1 MAKRGRPK
9 KIQRPRSSLM
19 LAAGVE
25 GSKDCVAGD
34 GLAMVAVDE
43 PALVDAEVVQ
53 VNGLSLGECSH
64 QINLTEEVNRDHR
77 VELPRSPYLQAVKNG
92 VVGDCDQ
99 KIPNPLAGNLDT
111 RRGLQLSNEEER
123 ETELIFIIDDVASER
138 EYWSTALIGR
148 WGHKVEN
155 CKAFKSGP
163 SMAWRKKPLQPAF
176 PIVSLKGNSQSV
188 PGQTSGGGEHVLISA
203 LKKGLGE
210 RGGWQEVSS
219 RKQGKQLPDAS
230 KSELYPRAVQ
240 GQLSRA
246 SYFEAISPLEGS
258 DLRESR
264 HTPELVD
271 HDFRSMECKGFE

>member
-34 GLAMVAVDE
+34 ALAMVAVDE
-43 PALVDAEVVQ
+43 PALVDVEVVQ

-77 VELPRSPYLQAVKNG
+77 VELPR
-92 VVGDCDQ
+92 
-99 KIPNPLAGNLDT
+99 
-111 RRGLQLSNEEER
+111 
-123 ETELIFIIDDVASER
+123 
-138 EYWSTALIGR
+138 R

-271 HDFRSMECKGFE
+271 HDFRSMEFDDLRCGDGFTGFALL